1 LERGVEIIR
10 DKAAMQRHA
19 ATRGGARVGFVP
31 TMGALHAGHLTL
43 LDHARPGC
51 DLVAASVFVNPTQ
64 FGPGE
69 DFERYPRDLDA
80 DAHQL
85 EHAGCDLLFAPSTAD
100 MYAADASTRVEVADL
115 QDVLCGASRPGHFR
129 GVATVVAK
137 LFNLVQPQVAVFGQ
151 KDAQQAVLL
160 QRMVRDLDFPIAIRV
175 APIVRDADGV
185 ALSSRNAYLSADE
198 RRDARLLRAALDAAV
213 AALAGGARSA
223 AALTAAMRAV
233 LAGGTA
239 VRVDY
244 VAVVDA
250 TSLRPLDTLS
260 GRVLVAV
267 AAFVGRTRL
276 IDNVVLDVRGDAVR
290 EVGLGV

>member
-1 LERGVEIIR
+1 VEIVR

-19 ATRGGARVGFVP
+19 ATRRGARVGFVP

-51 DLVAASVFVNPTQ
+51 DLVVASVFVNPTQ

-80 DAHQL
+80 DAHEL
-85 EHAGCDLLFAPSTAD
+85 ERAGCDLLFAPSAAD
-100 MYAADASTRVEVADL
+100 MYAADAATRVEVADL

-151 KDAQQAVLL
+151 KDAQQAVIL
-160 QRMVRDLDFPIAIRV
+160 QRMVRDLDFPVEIRV
-175 APIVRDADGV
+175 APIVRDTDGV

-223 AALTAAMRAV
+223 AAVTAAMRAV
-233 LAGGTA
+233 LAGGAA
-239 VRVDY
+239 VRLDY
-244 VAVVDA
+244 TAVVDA
-250 TSLRPLDTLS
+250 ATLRPLDTLS